1 MPTIEYP
8 PTVSPTLRRDVVLQ
22 PGAAGIRYGVALD
35 VGPVLAAKVS
45 PSVMVTVTVEGVVT
59 AMIEPAVKL
68 AVKVRLA
75 RKPARLITGTLTVL
89 VVSLAAKATDTLLC
103 AT

>member
-1 MPTIEYP
+1 
-8 PTVSPTLRRDVVLQ
+8 
-22 PGAAGIRYGVALD
+22 
-35 VGPVLAAKVS
+35 
-45 PSVMVTVTVEGVVT
+45 MVTVTVDGVVT